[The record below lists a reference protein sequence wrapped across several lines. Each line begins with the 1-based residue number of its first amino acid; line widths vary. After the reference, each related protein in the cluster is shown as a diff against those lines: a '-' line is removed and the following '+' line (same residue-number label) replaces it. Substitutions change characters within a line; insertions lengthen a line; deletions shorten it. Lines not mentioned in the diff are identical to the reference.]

1 MLPGD
6 YISMKLTG
14 KVQTT
19 KQGLSEGVFW
29 DYKNNKLS
37 SEVLKATSIS

>member
-6 YISMKLTG
+6 FIIMKLTG

-29 DYKNNKLS
+29 DYHEDN
-37 SEVLKATSIS
+37 IS